1 METINTYYNFNFSI
15 GLNDQTTKK
24 QEIRTEDALKI
35 ISKLTIKFLWFW
47 TISKENLG
55 VYTYE
60 DWTQVSEPSFNVN
73 FKTQNPDSKSILE
86 YVENLKKLLNQESIL
101 VSYTKENVNFL

>member
-15 GLNDQTTKK
+15 GLNDKTTKK
-24 QEIRTEDALKI
+24 QELKTADALKI

-47 TISKENLG
+47 TISKENVG

-60 DWTQVSEPSFNVN
+60 DWTQVSEASFNVN
-73 FKTQNPDSKSILE
+73 FKTQKPDSKTILE
-86 YVENLKKLLNQESIL
+86 YVENLKKLLNQESVL
-101 VSYTKENVNFL
+101 VSYTKENVKFL

>member
-1 METINTYYNFNFSI
+1 METINTYYNFNFGI

-24 QEIRTEDALKI
+24 QEIWLDEAKKI
-35 ISKLTIKFLWFW
+35 ITKLTIKFLGFW
-47 TISKENLG
+47 TITTDATW

-60 DWTQVSEPSFNVN
+60 DWTQVSEQSINVN
-73 FKTQNPDSKSILE
+73 FKTQKPDSKNILE
-86 YVENLKKLLNQESIL
+86 YVENLKKFLNQESIL